1 MIKRL
6 FFVIALSMIGAISF
20 GQELKCK
27 KFRTGTFIIP
37 GDSLVPQSKLIRSK
51 KSQVESISAKESM
64 NLDIVWVDDCNY
76 TLTLSK
82 STPVEEISEIEK
94 QIDKEGGLRIKM
106 LRTSKDT
113 MFFRASATINGKV
126 YPIDGYQIKISK
138 DY

>member
-1 MIKRL
+1 
-6 FFVIALSMIGAISF
+6 
-20 GQELKCK
+20 
-27 KFRTGTFIIP
+27 
-37 GDSLVPQSKLIRSK
+37 
-51 KSQVESISAKESM
+51 M